1 MEISTIDGDVGEHA
15 AGSSTRETRDIPTR
29 NEDAKTDILL
39 NIQENMGQVA
49 ALLSTLCKNMPPALL
64 NDERPLGESSSQAGS
79 SQDHVSENDDEAEV
93 DDRPPKRR
101 RRADELS
108 LHPSDDEEDLELL
121 TGTATAHNDP
131 PDGNEHEFLS
141 ELADML
147 EKNESSETPVTKQL
161 ADITDK
167 RWGKHLPPEKI
178 KLLMGRYETPENCS
192 ELLPVRVNPEIWDQ
206 LNATRRKTD
215 LQLSNIQQTA
225 RKVAIAILQIV
236 NHLLPQTKDEENK
249 KLASR
254 FVDSIAMLGHLSS
267 DLSRLGREQIRPALK
282 REFAT
287 ICTKEIPNGPLLFGS
302 DLPKQLKEAKEAD
315 TIGNSIAVPP
325 RKRFGNYRTK
335 PFEYRKANYSSNQNS
350 RNPRGRKDF
359 LSKGHSSN
367 NKKRK
372 RLPLASET
380 RS

>member
-1 MEISTIDGDVGEHA
+1 
-15 AGSSTRETRDIPTR
+15 
-29 NEDAKTDILL
+29 
-39 NIQENMGQVA
+39 
-49 ALLSTLCKNMPPALL
+49 
-64 NDERPLGESSSQAGS
+64 
-79 SQDHVSENDDEAEV
+79 
-93 DDRPPKRR
+93 
-101 RRADELS
+101 
-108 LHPSDDEEDLELL
+108 
-121 TGTATAHNDP
+121 
-131 PDGNEHEFLS
+131 
-141 ELADML
+141 ML
-147 EKNESSETPVTKQL
+147 EKNESSGPPVTKQL

-225 RKVAIAILQIV
+225 RKVAIAILQVV
-236 NHLLPQTKDEENK
+236 NDLLPQTKDEANK
-249 KLASR
+249 KRASR
-254 FVDSIAMLGHLSS
+254 FVDSIAMLGHMA
-267 DLSRLGREQIRPALK
+267 GANPTALK

-359 LSKGHSSN
+359 LSRGHSSN
-367 NKKRK
+367 SNKRK
-372 RLPLASET
+372 RLPLAPET